1 MKPARAKLAS
11 WTVAALLGTA
21 LCLYVAWN
29 ISTFPGRAR
38 NVSTEKMAQVLNN
51 TPEIVKGGSDS
62 LVDYAQVRASMIDY
76 AWNAPP
82 PAKVEPRAA
91 EVAEVLPT
99 AQSVDKL
106 VKVLGYSV
114 DAAIPEN
121 SKAILKYLPE
131 SKVRPP
137 REAQGRVVKE
147 GTLKLVG
154 QRLDDPIDHL
164 RIVSITEAGVE
175 FGFDDPGRATETLL
189 PADFDLSTR
198 MEYVDLA
205 ELRSPPA
212 AIQIPVRETGAPTT
226 TVQIGQGRFRIGTED
241 AAVIAEDY
249 ARILSEEVR
258 TRRHKDPTTGRYDG
272 LEITSVAPGSI
283 VARHGA
289 QSGDVIKSI
298 NGHEV
303 TSQSEAIT
311 FVKANAEMYDKWE
324 VVVSNKGQERTVT
337 FYPPE

>member
-11 WTVAALLGTA
+11 WTLAALLGTA

-29 ISTFPGRAR
+29 IRTFPDRAR
-38 NVSTEKMAQVLNN
+38 NVSTERMAQVLNN

-62 LVDYAQVRASMIDY
+62 LVDYAQVRASLIDY

-82 PAKVEPRAA
+82 PAKVEARGP
-91 EVAEVLPT
+91 EVVEVPPT

-114 DAAIPEN
+114 DAEVPEN

-131 SKVRPP
+131 AKVRPP
-137 REAQGRVVKE
+137 RETQGRVVKE

-154 QRLDDPIDHL
+154 QRLDEPIDHI
-164 RIVSITEAGVE
+164 RVVSITEAGVE
-175 FGFDDPGRATETLL
+175 FGFDEPGRATETLL
-189 PADFDLSTR
+189 PADFDLSSR
-198 MEYVDLA
+198 MAYVDLA
-205 ELRSPPA
+205 ELRSPA
-212 AIQIPVRETGAPTT
+212 ASIQIPVRETGVPAT

-241 AAVIAEDY
+241 AAVFAEDY
-249 ARILSEEVR
+249 ARIISEEVQ
-258 TRRHKDPTTGRYDG
+258 TRRHRDPRTGRYDG
-272 LEITSVAPGSI
+272 IEITRVAPGSI
-283 VARHGA
+283 VERHGA

-303 TSQSEAIT
+303 TSQQEAIS
-311 FVKANAEMYDKWE
+311 FVKANEGMYDKWE
-324 VVVSNKGQERTVT
+324 VVVSNKGQERTLT